1 MYINLTIKALNR
13 NQYTGLL
20 NRRLI
25 LCTFIF
31 LFLCPSNRDSSLSI
45 CFVKKQNQKI

>member
-25 LCTFIF
+25 LCTFIIF
-31 LFLCPSNRDSSLSI
+31 FFFYVPRTEI
-45 CFVKKQNQKI
+45 RH